1 MKFFIRRSTAEG
13 LTQPEF
19 RKTGFSLN
27 LAIAKQ
33 QGELA

>member
-1 MKFFIRRSTAEG
+1 MKFFIRRSAAEG

-19 RKTGFSLN
+19 RKTGFTLD